1 MSTLASTLP
10 TALPA
15 VPTQPAVPARIP
27 WPLYR
32 MTLEQYES
40 LIATGFFSKQDDVQ
54 LINGYV
60 VNRMAESPEH
70 GAVCDLIRRAMEVI
84 LLAVAGWHARG
95 QNGLKIPS
103 QVSIPR
109 PDLAVVRGTA
119 RDYLKRYPE
128 ASEAVLVAEVSVS
141 SLDKDRALADI
152 YAASGIPFYWIIDVD
167 DGQVEVYSDPGPSGY
182 RSHEVLAPGHMLP
195 VIIDGVVI
203 GEIAVSDILP

>member
-1 MSTLASTLP
+1 MSTLASI
-10 TALPA
+10 
-15 VPTQPAVPARIP
+15 PTQPAGPIRIP

-32 MTLEQYES
+32 MSLEQYES
-40 LIATGFFSKQDDVQ
+40 LIATGFFTKHDDVH

-70 GAVCDLIRRAMEVI
+70 GAVCDVIRRTMEVI

-109 PDLAVVRGTA
+109 PDLAIVRGDW
-119 RDYLKRYPE
+119 RDYLNRYPE
-128 ASEAVLVAEVSVS
+128 SRDTALVVEVSIS
-141 SLDKDRALADI
+141 SLDADRALAEI
-152 YAASGIPFYWIIDVD
+152 YGKAGIPVYWVVNVD

-182 RSHEVLAPGHMLP
+182 QSHEVLAPGHVLSVM
-195 VIIDGVVI
+195 VNGVEV
-203 GEIAVSDILP
+203 GEIPVADILP

>member
-1 MSTLASTLP
+1 MSTLASM
-10 TALPA
+10 
-15 VPTQPAVPARIP
+15 PTQPAGPIRIP

-32 MTLEQYES
+32 MTVEQYES
-40 LIATGFFSKQDDVQ
+40 LIATGFFAKHDDVH

-70 GAVCDLIRRAMEVI
+70 GAVCDVIRRTMEVI

-109 PDLAVVRGTA
+109 PDLAIVRGEW
-119 RDYLKRYPE
+119 RDYLNRYPE
-128 ASEAVLVAEVSVS
+128 SRDTALVVEVSVS
-141 SLDKDRALADI
+141 SLDEDRAMADI
-152 YAASGIPFYWIIDVD
+152 YAAGGVPVYWIVNVD

-182 RSHEVLAPGHMLP
+182 QSHEVLAPGHVLSVM
-195 VIIDGVVI
+195 VNGVEV
-203 GEIAVSDILP
+203 GEIPVADILP

>member
-1 MSTLASTLP
+1 MSTLASM
-10 TALPA
+10 
-15 VPTQPAVPARIP
+15 PTQPAGPIRIP

-32 MTLEQYES
+32 MSLEQYES
-40 LIATGFFSKQDDVQ
+40 LIATGFFTKHDDVH

-70 GAVCDLIRRAMEVI
+70 GAVCDVIRRTMEVI

-109 PDLAVVRGTA
+109 PDLAIVRGDW
-119 RDYLKRYPE
+119 RDYLNRYPE
-128 ASEAVLVAEVSVS
+128 SRDTALVVEVSVS
-141 SLDKDRALADI
+141 SLDEDRAMADI
-152 YAASGIPFYWIIDVD
+152 YAAGGVPVYWIVNVD

-182 RSHEVLAPGHMLP
+182 QSHEVLAPGHVLSVM
-195 VIIDGVVI
+195 VNGVEV
-203 GEIAVSDILP
+203 GEIPVADILP